1 MIGNEILSKI
11 KFDADSDPTL
21 KTLVEGNKKL
31 QNVSFKPIEN
41 PS

>member
-1 MIGNEILSKI
+1 MVGNEIFSKI

-21 KTLVEGNKKL
+21 KSLVEGNKKL
-31 QNVSFKPIEN
+31 QNVSPKPIKN